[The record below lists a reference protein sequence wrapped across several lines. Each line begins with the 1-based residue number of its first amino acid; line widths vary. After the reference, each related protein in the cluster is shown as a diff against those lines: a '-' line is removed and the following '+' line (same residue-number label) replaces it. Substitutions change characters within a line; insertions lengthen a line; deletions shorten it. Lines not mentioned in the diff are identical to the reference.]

1 MSSFPYRIYKGHRKS
16 INCCPDRTCDV
27 HIISP
32 PQSDRQLAMASVPT
46 ISAESFDFEAWVLL
60 ENFGWDILGEFGYNF
75 KAKGYNKYD
84 NLLKLT
90 EDDLKEMNCDD
101 DRFRKRLLLAIKRL
115 AEGLQSVA
123 YGLLVS

>member
-1 MSSFPYRIYKGHRKS
+1 
-16 INCCPDRTCDV
+16 
-27 HIISP
+27 
-32 PQSDRQLAMASVPT
+32 MASVPT

-60 ENFGWDILGEFGYNF
+60 ENFWWNINFGQFGYNF

-90 EDDLKEMNCDD
+90 EDDLKEMDCDD